1 MSQQPKLTQRTKSG
15 LIVWSILALGIV
27 LAPRIIRTYFPGDP
41 IKIEIKTLKKIKL
54 FRKAERKKQWNYKRN
69 RYHTPPSK
77 FNPNEYSLS
86 QWMALG
92 LTEKQANVVLK
103 FCKYPLKSNADLKR
117 IFVIPDALF
126 ERIKDSTFYPDKP
139 SDKFQLQP
147 SFPPEKQ
154 QLLVTRYE
162 IETIDST
169 QLVSIKGIGPFY
181 AKMIMRY
188 ERSLGGF
195 LKPEQLLEV
204 YKMTPEIY
212 ALLCA
217 RLDFSAPNIRQ
228 ISINKA
234 SAEALDRHPYL
245 NRWQANSIVKMR
257 IQLGG
262 FQSIQELRKSHLINA
277 EDFEKLEPYVSL

>member
-27 LAPRIIRTYFPGDP
+27 LTPRIIRTYFLGDP
-41 IKIEIKTLKKIKL
+41 IKIEIKTLKKIKR

-69 RYHTPPSK
+69 KYHTPPSK
-77 FNPNEYSLS
+77 FNPNEYTLS

-103 FCKYPLKSNADLKR
+103 FCKYPLKSNEDLKR
-117 IFVIPDALF
+117 IFVIPEALYQ
-126 ERIKDSTFYPDKP
+126 RIKDSTIYPSKAP
-139 SDKFQLQP
+139 NHILTNASAVQA
-147 SFPPEKQ
+147 EKQ
-154 QLLVTRYE
+154 PKKIT
-162 IETIDST
+162 IGAIDSSK
-169 QLVSIKGIGPFY
+169 LVSIRGIGPFY

-188 ERSLGGF
+188 ERALGGF
-195 LKPEQLLEV
+195 HKKEQLLEV
-204 YKMTPEIY
+204 FKMNSETYEI
-212 ALLCA
+212 LCNK
-217 RLDFSAPNIRQ
+217 LDFSETLIRK

-234 SAEALDRHPYL
+234 NAEELDRHPYL

-262 FQSIQELRKSHLINA
+262 FQSLNELRKSHLINA

>member
-1 MSQQPKLTQRTKSG
+1 MKIHPNITPQTRKG
-15 LIVWSILALGIV
+15 LVLWSILALGIA
-27 LAPRIIRTYFPGDP
+27 LSPRIIRTLYPGDP
-41 IKIEIKTLKKIKL
+41 IRVEITVQKKIEAYKKTARKNAWSYKKKH
-54 FRKAERKKQWNYKRN
+54 
-69 RYHTPPSK
+69 YHAPPNK
-77 FNPNEYSLS
+77 FNPNEYTKA

-92 LTEKQANVVLK
+92 LSEKQAEVVLK

-126 ERIKDSTFYPDKP
+126 EQIKDSTFYPDHSSVTP
-139 SDKFQLQP
+139 RIQP
-147 SFPPEKQ
+147 IPPPEKKQ
-154 QLLVTRYE
+154 QQAIYYR

-217 RLDFSAPNIRQ
+217 RLDFSIPNIRR
-228 ISINKA
+228 ISINNA
-234 SAEALDRHPYL
+234 TVEVLDRHPYIT
-245 NRWQANSIVKMR
+245 RWQANSIVKMR

>member
-1 MSQQPKLTQRTKSG
+1 MKNHPNITPKTQKG
-15 LIVWSILALGIV
+15 LVLWSILALGIA
-27 LAPRIIRTYFPGDP
+27 LSPRIIRTLYPGDP
-41 IKIEIKTLKKIKL
+41 IAVEITVQKKIQAYKKTA
-54 FRKAERKKQWNYKRN
+54 RKNAWNYKKK
-69 RYHTPPSK
+69 RYHAPPTK
-77 FNPNEYSLS
+77 FNPNEYTKA

-92 LTEKQANVVLK
+92 LSEKQAEVVIK

-126 ERIKDSTFYPDKP
+126 EQIKDSTFYPDHSSVTP
-139 SDKFQLQP
+139 QIQP
-147 SFPPEKQ
+147 IPPQEKKQ
-154 QLLVTRYE
+154 QQTFYYR

-217 RLDFSAPNIRQ
+217 RLDFSAPNIRR
-228 ISINKA
+228 ISINNA
-234 SAEALDRHPYL
+234 TVEVLDRHPYIT
-245 NRWQANSIVKMR
+245 RWQANSIVKMR

>member
-27 LAPRIIRTYFPGDP
+27 LTPRIIRTYFPGDP
-41 IKIEIKTLKKIKL
+41 IKIEIKTLKKIKR

-77 FNPNEYSLS
+77 FNPNEYTLS
-86 QWMALG
+86 QWIALG

-103 FCKYPLKSNADLKR
+103 FCKYPLKSNEDLKR
-117 IFVIPDALF
+117 IFVIPEALYQ
-126 ERIKDSTFYPDKP
+126 RIKDSTIYPNKASIHIP
-139 SDKFQLQP
+139 TNASTVQA
-147 SFPPEKQ
+147 EKQ
-154 QLLVTRYE
+154 PKRIT
-162 IETIDST
+162 IGGIDSSI
-169 QLVSIKGIGPFY
+169 LVSIRGIGPFY

-188 ERSLGGF
+188 ERALGGF
-195 LKPEQLLEV
+195 HKKEQLLEV
-204 YKMTPEIY
+204 FKMNTETYEI
-212 ALLCA
+212 LCNN
-217 RLDFSAPNIRQ
+217 LDFSETLIRK

-234 SAEALDRHPYL
+234 NAEELDRHPYL

-262 FQSIQELRKSHLINA
+262 FQSLNELRKSHLINA

>member
-1 MSQQPKLTQRTKSG
+1 MKNHPNITPQTQKG
-15 LIVWSILALGIV
+15 LVLWSILALGIA
-27 LAPRIIRTYFPGDP
+27 LSPRIIRTLYPGDP
-41 IKIEIKTLKKIKL
+41 IRVEITVPKKILAYKKTA
-54 FRKAERKKQWNYKRN
+54 RKNAWSYKKK
-69 RYHTPPSK
+69 RYHAPPTK
-77 FNPNEYSLS
+77 FNPNEYTKA

-92 LTEKQANVVLK
+92 LSEKQAEVVLK

-126 ERIKDSTFYPDKP
+126 EQIKDSTFYPDHSSVTP
-139 SDKFQLQP
+139 RIP
-147 SFPPEKQ
+147 PIPPPEKKQ
-154 QLLVTRYE
+154 QQAIYYR

-217 RLDFSAPNIRQ
+217 QLDFSAPNIRR
-228 ISINKA
+228 ISINNA
-234 SAEALDRHPYL
+234 TVEVLDRHPYIT
-245 NRWQANSIVKMR
+245 RWQANSIVKMR

>member
-27 LAPRIIRTYFPGDP
+27 LTPRIIRTYFPGDP
-41 IKIEIKTLKKIKL
+41 IKIEIKTLKKIKR

-77 FNPNEYSLS
+77 FNPNEYTLS

-103 FCKYPLKSNADLKR
+103 FCKYPLKSNEDLKR
-117 IFVIPDALF
+117 IFVIPEALYQ
-126 ERIKDSTFYPDKP
+126 RIKDSTIYPSKAP
-139 SDKFQLQP
+139 NRIPTHASTVQAEQQP
-147 SFPPEKQ
+147 KRI
-154 QLLVTRYE
+154 T
-162 IETIDST
+162 IGTIDSSK
-169 QLVSIKGIGPFY
+169 LVSIRGIGPFY

-188 ERSLGGF
+188 ERALGGF
-195 LKPEQLLEV
+195 HKKEQLLEV
-204 YKMTPEIY
+204 FKMNTETYEI
-212 ALLCA
+212 LCNN
-217 RLDFSAPNIRQ
+217 LDFSETLIRK

-234 SAEALDRHPYL
+234 NAEELDRHPYL

-262 FQSIQELRKSHLINA
+262 FQSLNELRKSHLINA

>member
-1 MSQQPKLTQRTKSG
+1 MSQQPKLTQRSKSG

-27 LAPRIIRTYFPGDP
+27 LTPRIIRTYFPGDP
-41 IKIEIKTLKKIKL
+41 IKIEIKTLKKIKR

-77 FNPNEYSLS
+77 FNPNEYTLS

-103 FCKYPLKSNADLKR
+103 FCKYPLKSNEDLKR
-117 IFVIPDALF
+117 IFVIPEALYQ
-126 ERIKDSTFYPDKP
+126 RIKDSTIYPNKASIHIP
-139 SDKFQLQP
+139 TNTSAVQA
-147 SFPPEKQ
+147 EKQ
-154 QLLVTRYE
+154 PKKIT
-162 IETIDST
+162 IGAIDSSK
-169 QLVSIKGIGPFY
+169 LVSIRGIGPFY

-188 ERSLGGF
+188 ERALGGF
-195 LKPEQLLEV
+195 HKKEQLLEV
-204 YKMTPEIY
+204 FKMNTETYEI
-212 ALLCA
+212 LGNN
-217 RLDFSAPNIRQ
+217 LDFSETLIRK

-234 SAEALDRHPYL
+234 NAEELDSHPYL

-262 FQSIQELRKSHLINA
+262 FQSLNELRKSHLINA

>member
-27 LAPRIIRTYFPGDP
+27 LTPRIIRTWFPGDP
-41 IKIEIKTLKKIKL
+41 IKIEIKTLEKIKL
-54 FRKAERKKQWNYKRN
+54 FKKSERRKQWNNKRN

-92 LTEKQANVVLK
+92 LSEKQANVVLK
-103 FCKYPLKSNADLKR
+103 FCRYPLQSNDDLKR
-117 IFVIPDALF
+117 IFVIPEALYQ
-126 ERIKDSTFYPDKP
+126 RIKDSTIYPQAKRI
-139 SDKFQLQP
+139 
-147 SFPPEKQ
+147 
-154 QLLVTRYE
+154 T
-162 IETIDST
+162 IGAIDSSK
-169 QLVSIKGIGPFY
+169 LVSIRGIGPFY

-188 ERSLGGF
+188 ERALGGF
-195 LKPEQLLEV
+195 HKKEQLLEV
-204 YKMTPEIY
+204 FKMNTETYEI
-212 ALLCA
+212 LCSK
-217 RLDFSAPNIRQ
+217 LDFSETLIRK

-234 SAEALDRHPYL
+234 TAEELDHHPYL

-262 FQSIQELRKSHLINA
+262 FQSLNELRKSHLINA

>member
-1 MSQQPKLTQRTKSG
+1 MSQQPKLTKRSKSG
-15 LIVWSILALGIV
+15 LIAWSILALGIA
-27 LAPRIIRTYFPGDP
+27 LSPRIIRTLYPGDP
-41 IKIEIKTLKKIKL
+41 IAVEITVQKKIQAYKKTA
-54 FRKAERKKQWNYKRN
+54 RKNAWSYKKI
-69 RYHTPPSK
+69 RYHAPPTK
-77 FNPNEYSLS
+77 FNPNEYTKA

-92 LTEKQANVVLK
+92 LSEKQAEVVLK

-126 ERIKDSTFYPDKP
+126 EQIKDSTFYPDHSSVTP
-139 SDKFQLQP
+139 RIQP
-147 SFPPEKQ
+147 IPPPEKKQ
-154 QLLVTRYE
+154 QQTFYYR

-217 RLDFSAPNIRQ
+217 RLDFSAPNIRR
-228 ISINKA
+228 ISINNA
-234 SAEALDRHPYL
+234 TVEVLDRHPYIT
-245 NRWQANSIVKMR
+245 RWQANSIVKMR

>member
-27 LAPRIIRTYFPGDP
+27 LTPRIIRTWFPGDP
-41 IKIEIKTLKKIKL
+41 IKIEIKTLEKIKL
-54 FRKAERKKQWNYKRN
+54 FKKSERRKQWNNKRN

-92 LTEKQANVVLK
+92 LSEKQANVVLK
-103 FCKYPLKSNADLKR
+103 FCRYPLQSNDDLKR
-117 IFVIPDALF
+117 IFVIPEALYQ
-126 ERIKDSTFYPDKP
+126 RIKDSTIYAQKVHTSYPSKEP
-139 SDKFQLQP
+139 ILHA
-147 SFPPEKQ
+147 EKQ
-154 QLLVTRYE
+154 AKRIT
-162 IETIDST
+162 IGAIDSSK
-169 QLVSIKGIGPFY
+169 LVSIRGIGPFY
-181 AKMIMRY
+181 AKMIMRH
-188 ERSLGGF
+188 ERALGGF
-195 LKPEQLLEV
+195 HKKEQLLEV
-204 YKMTPEIY
+204 FKMNTETYEI
-212 ALLCA
+212 LCSK
-217 RLDFSAPNIRQ
+217 LDFSETLIRK

-234 SAEALDRHPYL
+234 TAEELDHHPYL

-262 FQSIQELRKSHLINA
+262 FQSLNELRKSHLINA

>member
-27 LAPRIIRTYFPGDP
+27 LTPRIIRTWFPGDP
-41 IKIEIKTLKKIKL
+41 IKIEIKTLEKIKL
-54 FRKAERKKQWNYKRN
+54 FKKSERRKQWNNKRN

-92 LTEKQANVVLK
+92 LSEKQANVVLK
-103 FCKYPLKSNADLKR
+103 FCRHPLQSNDDLKR
-117 IFVIPDALF
+117 IFVIPEALYQ
-126 ERIKDSTFYPDKP
+126 RIKDSTIYPKKVHASYP
-139 SDKFQLQP
+139 SKEPILHA
-147 SFPPEKQ
+147 EKQ
-154 QLLVTRYE
+154 AKRIT
-162 IETIDST
+162 IGAIDSSK
-169 QLVSIKGIGPFY
+169 LVSIRGIGPFY

-188 ERSLGGF
+188 ERALGGF
-195 LKPEQLLEV
+195 HKKEQLLEV
-204 YKMTPEIY
+204 FKMNTETYEI
-212 ALLCA
+212 LCSK
-217 RLDFSAPNIRQ
+217 LDFSETLIRK

-234 SAEALDRHPYL
+234 TAEELDHHPYL

-262 FQSIQELRKSHLINA
+262 FQSLNELRKSHLINA

>member
-27 LAPRIIRTYFPGDP
+27 LTPRIIRTYFPGDP
-41 IKIEIKTLKKIKL
+41 IKIEIKTLKKIKR
-54 FRKAERKKQWNYKRN
+54 FKKAERKKQWNYRRN
-69 RYHTPPSK
+69 RYHIPPSK
-77 FNPNEYSLS
+77 FDPNEYTLT

-103 FCKYPLKSNADLKR
+103 FCKYPLKSNEDLKR
-117 IFVIPDALF
+117 IFVIPEALYQ
-126 ERIKDSTFYPDKP
+126 RIKDSTIYPSKAP
-139 SDKFQLQP
+139 NRIPTNASTVQAEQQP
-147 SFPPEKQ
+147 KRI
-154 QLLVTRYE
+154 T
-162 IETIDST
+162 IGTIDSSK
-169 QLVSIKGIGPFY
+169 LVSIRGIGPFY

-188 ERSLGGF
+188 ERALGGF
-195 LKPEQLLEV
+195 HKKEQLLEV
-204 YKMTPEIY
+204 FKMNAETYEI
-212 ALLCA
+212 LCNK
-217 RLDFSAPNIRQ
+217 LDFSETLIRK

-234 SAEALDRHPYL
+234 NAEELDRHPYL

-262 FQSIQELRKSHLINA
+262 FQSLNELRKSHLINA

>member
-1 MSQQPKLTQRTKSG
+1 
-15 LIVWSILALGIV
+15 VWSILALGIV
-27 LAPRIIRTYFPGDP
+27 LAPRIIRTCFPGDP
-41 IKIEIKTLKKIKL
+41 IKVEIKTLKKIKL
-54 FRKAERKKQWNYKRN
+54 FRKAQRKKQWNYKRK

-86 QWMALG
+86 QWMELG

-139 SDKFQLQP
+139 SDKLQLQP
-147 SFPPEKQ
+147 SSHPEKQ
-154 QLLVTRYE
+154 QLLTTRYG

-212 ALLCA
+212 ALLCD
-217 RLDFSAPNIRQ
+217 RLDFSVPNIRQ

-234 SAEALDRHPYL
+234 SVEALDRHPYL

-262 FQSIQELRKSHLINA
+262 FQSLNELRKSHLINA

>member
-1 MSQQPKLTQRTKSG
+1 
-15 LIVWSILALGIV
+15 VWSILALGIV
-27 LAPRIIRTYFPGDP
+27 LAPRIIRTCFPGDP
-41 IKIEIKTLKKIKL
+41 IKVEIKTLKKIKR
-54 FRKAERKKQWNYKRN
+54 FRRAERKKQWNYKRK

-77 FNPNEYSLS
+77 FNPNQYSLS

-139 SDKFQLQP
+139 SDKLQLQP
-147 SFPPEKQ
+147 SSHPEKQ
-154 QLLVTRYE
+154 QLLATRYG

-212 ALLCA
+212 ALLCD
-217 RLDFSAPNIRQ
+217 RLDFSVPNIRQ

-234 SAEALDRHPYL
+234 SVEALDRHPYL

-262 FQSIQELRKSHLINA
+262 FQSLNELRKSHLINA

>member
-1 MSQQPKLTQRTKSG
+1 MKNHPNITPPTQKG
-15 LIVWSILALGIV
+15 LVLWSILALGIA
-27 LAPRIIRTYFPGDP
+27 LSPRIIRTLYPGDP
-41 IKIEIKTLKKIKL
+41 IAVEITVQKKIQAYKKTA
-54 FRKAERKKQWNYKRN
+54 RKNAWSYKKK
-69 RYHTPPSK
+69 RYHAPPTK
-77 FNPNEYSLS
+77 FNPNEYTKA

-92 LTEKQANVVLK
+92 LSKKQAEVVLK

-126 ERIKDSTFYPDKP
+126 EQIKDSTFYPDHSSVTP
-139 SDKFQLQP
+139 QIQP
-147 SFPPEKQ
+147 IPPQEKKQ
-154 QLLVTRYE
+154 QQTFYYR

-212 ALLCA
+212 AILCA
-217 RLDFSAPNIRQ
+217 RLDFSAPNIRR
-228 ISINKA
+228 ISINNA
-234 SAEALDRHPYL
+234 TVEVLDRHPYIT
-245 NRWQANSIVKMR
+245 RWQANSIVKMR

>member
-1 MSQQPKLTQRTKSG
+1 
-15 LIVWSILALGIV
+15 VWSILALGIV
-27 LAPRIIRTYFPGDP
+27 LTPRIIRTYFPGDP
-41 IKIEIKTLKKIKL
+41 IKVEIKTLKKIKR
-54 FRKAERKKQWNYKRN
+54 FRKAERKKQWNYKRK

-139 SDKFQLQP
+139 SNKLQLQP
-147 SFPPEKQ
+147 SSRPEKQ
-154 QLLVTRYE
+154 QLLATRYG

-195 LKPEQLLEV
+195 LKPEQLLDV

-217 RLDFSAPNIRQ
+217 RLDFSTPNIRQ

-262 FQSIQELRKSHLINA
+262 FQSLNELRKSHLINA